1 MCLQHQDEFSSVMVI
16 LCDYK
21 LRKFQRRL
29 LVPDEVVVTK
39 MSAIEEAL
47 YRSKTKLNAALARS
61 RIKSRVL
68 SIDWLLP
75 DSVRKN
81 DKIGN
86 RMHVTCWVNFVKTRS
101 YTAHKHTSA
110 CVVLFKNCRSF
121 RLLVGISS
129 DSSRQPHSG
138 LSFQTQLVS
147 FSRISHHVLPLIMV
161 ALWNRADHYIFMLLF
176 VLSPFFFFPRLIS
189 AAADWM
195 SAILPH
201 MVWS

>member
-1 MCLQHQDEFSSVMVI
+1 MVI

-101 YTAHKHTSA
+101 YTAHKHTS
-110 CVVLFKNCRSF
+110 V
-121 RLLVGISS
+121 RLRRHVC
-129 DSSRQPHSG
+129 SR
-138 LSFQTQLVS
+138 
-147 FSRISHHVLPLIMV
+147 
-161 ALWNRADHYIFMLLF
+161 A
-176 VLSPFFFFPRLIS
+176 
-189 AAADWM
+189 
-195 SAILPH
+195 
-201 MVWS
+201 